1 MFQKTEITIVS
12 AANEEFVPHLATL
25 FLSLLQKKKSESI
38 FNFYVIDDNI
48 SLITKEKLN
57 RMVNEY
63 DATVS
68 YLQIDPLEFEDMV
81 ESDRIPTT
89 AYFRIAIPN
98 FLKRTDIHRAIYL
111 DCDIVA
117 VQPIEDI
124 WSIDLGDK
132 LVAAIE
138 DAGFHQRLDVME
150 IDVKSNTYF
159 NSGVMIID
167 LDKWR
172 AEKITE
178 QVLNFAS
185 TNQENLRFH
194 DQDALNAIL
203 HDRWLVLHPKWN
215 AQAYILLDE
224 KEHPT
229 KIGQIEYAESR
240 NEPALI
246 HYSGHIKPW
255 HKESSHPYRENYL
268 SIRKQTPFPIEK
280 FELVDENRVRCR
292 YRNL

>member
-1 MFQKTEITIVS
+1 MFNQSEVTIVS
-12 AANEEFVPHLATL
+12 AANEGFVPHLATL
-25 FLSLLQKKKSESI
+25 FLSLLQTKKSETMLD
-38 FNFYVIDDNI
+38 FYVIDDHI
-48 SLITKEKLN
+48 SLISKDKLN
-57 RMVNEY
+57 QMVNEY
-63 DATVS
+63 NATIS
-68 YLQIDPLEFEDMV
+68 YLQIDTLEFEDMV

-117 VQPIEDI
+117 LQPIEAI

-138 DAGFHQRLDVME
+138 DAGFHQRLDAME
-150 IDVKSNTYF
+150 IDAKNNTYF

-185 TNQENLRFH
+185 TNQEELRFH

-215 AQAYILLDE
+215 AQAYILLD
-224 KEHPT
+224 KKDYPT
-229 KIGQIEYAESR
+229 KIGQIEYAETR
-240 NEPALI
+240 QEPALV

-255 HKESSHPYRENYL
+255 HKESDHPYKENYL
-268 SIRKQTPFPIEK
+268 AVRAQTPFPLE
-280 FELVDENRVRCR
+280 ELESVDQ
-292 YRNL
+292 